1 MSMEEFLERVCYN
14 CEYSRPLSE
23 DASVCF
29 KKKEKIVRNEGR
41 CRSFTPDLLK
51 FVPSSLR
58 VSSPVIQDDFEL

>member
-1 MSMEEFLERVCYN
+1 MEELLERVCYN

-29 KKKEKIVRNEGR
+29 KKEGKNRQERGR